1 MHNESTLANQ
11 PTTNPSVLFSSFP
24 TPTKKIQPKTKTS
37 PHHHHIHCRCS
48 VPASSGCPS
57 SCRECPGWSENA
69 NGQALWTWVTMLS
82 VIGPL
87 LLLLL
92 RSTAFAP
99 RPLLGCLEAAAALE
113 PGDPPLQKEKISR
126 KRSGFF
132 VGEFWGIGG
141 PLNLKEGKGA
151 GKTMMDDVFYIGI
164 FPRK

>member
-164 FPRK
+164 FS